1 MMLAFNDQ
9 ESGRG
14 PDQNVAP
21 FVVREKYLLY
31 LAAAELRQQMAEELL
46 KLESGHLIEEDSFNL
61 QADLAE

>member
-1 MMLAFNDQ
+1 
-9 ESGRG
+9 
-14 PDQNVAP
+14 
-21 FVVREKYLLY
+21 